1 MSRKLPYIPEDDSN
15 EVVQRYEDFLSN
27 NGASGYFDVE
37 EMESIVDYYLRK
49 GRTRESSKALDFG
62 FKLHPNSSALITKR
76 AKIYLATGDT
86 HKAFSIIESFGE
98 QVDYEIS
105 LLKID
110 ALIRLERN
118 KEAHLLCQKLIESE
132 GNDIDNV
139 CLDIAYVFLAQF
151 DVEAAYKYLKTGE
164 QFNPGNEELLFELA
178 FCYEQRSEPDEAI
191 ATYYKIIRSD
201 PYAAEAWFNLGQI
214 YFAKPDLQQAL
225 NAYDYARI
233 IRPEDSLTCLQKAH
247 THFQLEQFQEAL
259 DEYFAYEEMA
269 IENWQTSLFIG
280 ECYERMENFARAIS
294 YYQKSLEEHDENFE
308 ALTGISICLLEQDHF
323 AESIPYLKEAIE
335 LNDNTAD
342 VWVYMAE
349 ALTGIDDMA
358 GALIA
363 YLKSI
368 TIDASQPDTLM
379 AVANIFMEQGEFVL
393 ALKYYQEAL
402 QSDTLQEL
410 KNIYLFMAVAYY
422 HTGNHPASEESL
434 KKAMDESMDALKLFQ
449 ELCPE
454 AIDGESRTESGK

>member
-1 MSRKLPYIPEDDSN
+1 
-15 EVVQRYEDFLSN
+15 
-27 NGASGYFDVE
+27 
-37 EMESIVDYYLRK
+37 
-49 GRTRESSKALDFG
+49 
-62 FKLHPNSSALITKR
+62 
-76 AKIYLATGDT
+76 
-86 HKAFSIIESFGE
+86 
-98 QVDYEIS
+98 
-105 LLKID
+105 
-110 ALIRLERN
+110 
-118 KEAHLLCQKLIESE
+118 
-132 GNDIDNV
+132 
-139 CLDIAYVFLAQF
+139 
-151 DVEAAYKYLKTGE
+151 
-164 QFNPGNEELLFELA
+164 
-178 FCYEQRSEPDEAI
+178 
-191 ATYYKIIRSD
+191 
-201 PYAAEAWFNLGQI
+201 
-214 YFAKPDLQQAL
+214 
-225 NAYDYARI
+225 
-233 IRPEDSLTCLQKAH
+233 
-247 THFQLEQFQEAL
+247 
-259 DEYFAYEEMA
+259 
-269 IENWQTSLFIG
+269 
-280 ECYERMENFARAIS
+280 MENFARAIS